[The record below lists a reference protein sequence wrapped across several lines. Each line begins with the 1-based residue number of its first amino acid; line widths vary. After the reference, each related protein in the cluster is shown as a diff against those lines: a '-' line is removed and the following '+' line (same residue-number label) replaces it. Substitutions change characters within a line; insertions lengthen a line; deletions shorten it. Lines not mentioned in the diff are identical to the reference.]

1 MSAPRDTDRGVPGA
15 MAADAANYVGALREH
30 EPMAR
35 HSTWRAGGPA
45 RRYFEP
51 ASLADLQTF
60 MHEGLGDDDALLVGA
75 GSNLLVRDGGFD
87 GVVIATQKLDAFVE
101 LEPGTFRVEA
111 GVACARV
118 AKSTAQSGY
127 RGAEFMIGIPG
138 SIGGALAMNAGAY
151 GSETWQLVTAVETLS
166 RSGELRQRA
175 PAEFEV
181 GYRQVKGLDGEWFV
195 AACLRLEAAGEEDT
209 VARVAELLEHRAST
223 QPVGRPSCGSVFR
236 NPPGQHAAA
245 LIERC
250 GLKGHRIGGC
260 HVSEKHANF
269 ILNED
274 GASAADIEA
283 MIEHVRAVVQ
293 DRCGVALIAEVHIVG
308 DPGEAS

>member
-1 MSAPRDTDRGVPGA
+1 
-15 MAADAANYVGALREH
+15 
-30 EPMAR
+30 
-35 HSTWRAGGPA
+35 
-45 RRYFEP
+45 
-51 ASLADLQTF
+51 
-60 MHEGLGDDDALLVGA
+60 

-87 GVVIATQKLDAFVE
+87 GVVIATQKLDGFAE
-101 LEPGTFRVEA
+101 IGPGTFRVEA

-127 RGAEFMIGIPG
+127 SGAEFMIGIPG
-138 SIGGALAMNAGAY
+138 SIGGAMAMNAGAY

-166 RSGELRQRA
+166 RTGEHQQRA
-175 PAEFEV
+175 PEEFEI
-181 GYRQVKGLDGEWFV
+181 GYRHVSGPPGEWFV
-195 AACLRLEAAGEEDT
+195 AACIRLEPAGDEDPA
-209 VARVAELLEHRAST
+209 ARVAELLAHRART

-236 NPPGQHAAA
+236 NPPGQFAAE

-274 GASAADIEA
+274 DASAADIES
-283 MIEHVRAVVQ
+283 MIEHVRAVVRE
-293 DRCGVALIAEVHIVG
+293 RCDVELVAEVHIVG
-308 DPGEAS
+308 DPGSAA